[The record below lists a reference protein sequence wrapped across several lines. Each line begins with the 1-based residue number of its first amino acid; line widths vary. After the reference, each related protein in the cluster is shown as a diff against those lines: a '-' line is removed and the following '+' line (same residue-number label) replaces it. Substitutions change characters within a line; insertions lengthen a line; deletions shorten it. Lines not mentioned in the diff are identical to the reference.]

1 MNGKLV
7 HQKVLVDEGNIKARV
22 S

>member
-1 MNGKLV
+1 MNVKLV